1 LSRSNIFG
9 NVPVAKLGIV
19 THLSV
24 LKNSKLPS
32 VSINAVLMFV
42 SFAAAYFISAA
53 LRTVTATMAPILT
66 QEFALQARD
75 LGLLSG
81 GYFLGFAVLQIPLG
95 AWLDRF
101 GPKRVILTMLTF
113 AVLGCAV
120 FANANSF
127 HSLLLARFLCGLG
140 VSVCLMAPL
149 TAYRRWFNP
158 ETQLRANSWMLMTGS
173 LGMLCATLPVQ
184 AALPVL
190 GWRGIFWVIGGLV
203 VLCML
208 LIAICVPIWR
218 EANQDKASQH
228 IPAGKQ
234 ENADIWRNP
243 AFALMVP
250 VGFFIYGG
258 MIAIQ
263 TLWVGPWMTRV
274 AGYTPEQAAGGLF
287 AINFAMLLNY
297 WCWGWVNPKLAARGW
312 DAVRLM
318 RLGLP
323 FSLIVLPIAVLTATD
338 VPIAASITIPI
349 WLIWIFY
356 FVSSSFVSLAQPAV
370 GMAFPGHMAGRALT
384 AYNLVI
390 FMGVFMVQW
399 VIGLGI
405 DLFLWLG
412 LESTRAY
419 QAALG
424 VFWLCC
430 LASFAH
436 FWQYSRSAR
445 G

>member
-1 LSRSNIFG
+1 
-9 NVPVAKLGIV
+9 
-19 THLSV
+19 
-24 LKNSKLPS
+24 
-32 VSINAVLMFV
+32 MFA
-42 SFAAAYFISAA
+42 SFASAYFISAA
-53 LRTVTATMAPILT
+53 LRTVTATMAPLLT
-66 QEFALQARD
+66 QEFSLQARD

-81 GYFLGFAVLQIPLG
+81 GYFLGFAALQIPLG
-95 AWLDRF
+95 NWLDRF
-101 GPKRVILTMLTF
+101 GPKRVILVMLIF

-120 FANANSF
+120 FATSSSF
-127 HSLLLARFLCGLG
+127 HGLLLARFLCGLG

-184 AALPVL
+184 SALPAI
-190 GWRGIFWVIGGLV
+190 GWRGIFWVIAGLII
-203 VLCML
+203 LCMT
-208 LIAICVPIWR
+208 LIAIFVPSWLQ
-218 EANQDKASQH
+218 ANQNKASQ
-228 IPAGKQ
+228 Q
-234 ENADIWRNP
+234 ADPPQKSDKIIWRNP
-243 AFALMVP
+243 HFARMVP
-250 VGFFIYGG
+250 IGFVIYGG

-263 TLWVGPWMTRV
+263 TLWAGPWMTRV
-274 AGYTPEQAAGGLF
+274 AGYTPEEAAGGLF

-297 WCWGWVNPKLAARGW
+297 WLWGWMNPKLAARGW
-312 DAVRLM
+312 DAVRLI

-323 FSLIVLPIAVLTATD
+323 FSLVALPLAVLAATD
-338 VPIAASITIPI
+338 IPLALGISLPI

-356 FVSSSFVSLAQPAV
+356 FLATSFVSLAQPAV
-370 GMAFPGHMAGRALT
+370 GMAFPNHMAGRALT

-390 FMGVFMVQW
+390 FMGVFTVQW
-399 VIGLGI
+399 GIGLGI

-412 LESTRAY
+412 LESARAY
-419 QAALG
+419 QAAIG

-436 FWQYSRSAR
+436 FWYFSKPTR